1 MRRTLMRRSALALAV
16 LAASLAGEA
25 AAQSSQFGIRGPGI
39 PGRGLSARAL
49 GTGGS
54 YGLLDPESGQNPAAL
69 GQVTTLTAVFTG
81 VQSFRTSENPAGEAT
96 GRDSRFPQT
105 MVAGPLRRVP
115 MTIGFGYGTYAS
127 RDFSLA
133 TTDSITVG
141 GTRLGVSD
149 TLASRGGLTDIRLAA
164 SYRLPSDWTFG
175 VGLHAITGS
184 NRIQVR
190 RVFGD
195 SAYLP
200 ITQRSEVSYSGV
212 GLSLGVT
219 RAWRS
224 VAVAVMGRTDGRVRV
239 NRDTTL
245 VSRIDLPSTVGASV
259 RWRPAAKL
267 DLMGQG
273 TYRTWSD
280 ANQDLVDQGATG
292 AESTIDLAF
301 GGQFTRDPRRP
312 GSLPLRF
319 GGRYATLPFPTA
331 LGAEQPKEVG
341 VALGT
346 GVQFAG
352 NRAAVDLALEHV
364 WRSAGPQYRERA
376 FQVVV
381 GVSIR
386 PTFSG
391 Q

>member
-1 MRRTLMRRSALALAV
+1 MRRTFSRRSALALAV

-54 YGLLDPESGQNPAAL
+54 YGLLDPESSQNPAAL
-69 GQVTTLTAVFTG
+69 GQVTTLTAIFTG

-133 TTDSITVG
+133 TRSTVVAG
-141 GTRLGVSD
+141 GTPLLVDD
-149 TLASRGGLTDIRLAA
+149 TLTSRGGLTDIRLAA

-175 VGLHAITGS
+175 LGLHAITGS
-184 NRIQVR
+184 NRISVR
-190 RVFGD
+190 RVFAD

-212 GLSLGVT
+212 GISLGVT
-219 RAWRS
+219 RAWRT
-224 VAVAVMGRTDGRVRV
+224 VAVAVTGRTDGRVRV

-245 VSRIDLPSTVGASV
+245 VSRIDLPSTVGAGI
-259 RWRPAAKL
+259 RWKPAAKL

-273 TYRTWSD
+273 TWRTWSD
-280 ANQDLVDQGATG
+280 ADADLREQGANG
-292 AESTIDLAF
+292 ARNSVDLSF

-319 GGRYATLPFPTA
+319 GARYATLPFPATA
-331 LGAEQPKEVG
+331 TGPLPRETA

-352 NRAAVDLALEHV
+352 NRAAVDLALEHA
-364 WRSAGPQYRERA
+364 WRSAGSEYRERA

-386 PTFSG
+386 PTFGG